1 MKSAELRDL
10 TLDELNKRIED
21 LKEEL
26 FNLRIQ
32 KVRNRL
38 ENTSRIRDVRRDV
51 ARALTVLTEKNN
63 ASKRS

>member
-10 TLDELNKRIED
+10 TLEDLNKRIED